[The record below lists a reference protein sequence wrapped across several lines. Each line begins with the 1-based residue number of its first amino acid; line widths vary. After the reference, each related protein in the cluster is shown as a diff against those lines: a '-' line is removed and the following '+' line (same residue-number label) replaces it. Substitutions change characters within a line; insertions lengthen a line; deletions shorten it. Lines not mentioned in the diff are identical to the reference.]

1 MTEVVAPAE
10 RFILIVGD
18 RKTVEPALK
27 KAGFTNIKVITYD
40 GKPVEK

>member
-1 MTEVVAPAE
+1 MTEVVAPSG
-10 RFILIVGD
+10 RFVLIVGD

-27 KAGFTNIKVITYD
+27 KAGFAKINVITYD